1 MGFNVNKMEATAR
14 RLLLGSRVYPPL
26 RLGYQFL
33 FDRAR
38 FANRQ
43 AMRRF
48 YSAFVRKGDLV
59 FDVGA
64 HVGRHAELFTD
75 LGAAVVSI
83 EPNPS
88 CCEQLRHLAK
98 IRNVRVENCA
108 AGDAPGKLKLRI
120 CQDSVISTVV
130 EAWYEGAKRS
140 PLHQDAQWTESVEV
154 NVVTLDQL
162 AVRYGIPSF
171 VKIDAEGYDDHVLK
185 GMSFR
190 PRALS
195 FEFNRLLPQAAERC
209 FGTSVLSRGYEFNFS
224 RGLDLKYVSENWM
237 SGQELCSRLSDFAED
252 EEYGDVFARSAERP
266 S

>member
-1 MGFNVNKMEATAR
+1 MEATAR

-120 CQDSVISTVV
+120 CQDSVISTVS
-130 EAWYEGAKRS
+130 RS
-140 PLHQDAQWTESVEV
+140 LVRRGQTVATPPRCAVDRECGSECRHPGPIGRAVWNSQFCQD
-154 NVVTLDQL
+154 
-162 AVRYGIPSF
+162 
-171 VKIDAEGYDDHVLK
+171 
-185 GMSFR
+185 
-190 PRALS
+190 
-195 FEFNRLLPQAAERC
+195 RC
-209 FGTSVLSRGYEFNFS
+209 
-224 RGLDLKYVSENWM
+224 
-237 SGQELCSRLSDFAED
+237 
-252 EEYGDVFARSAERP
+252 
-266 S
+266 